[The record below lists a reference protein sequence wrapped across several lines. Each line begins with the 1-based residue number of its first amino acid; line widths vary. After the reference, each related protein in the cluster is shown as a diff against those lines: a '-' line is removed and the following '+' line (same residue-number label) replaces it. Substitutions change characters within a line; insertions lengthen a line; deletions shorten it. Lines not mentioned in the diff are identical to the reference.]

1 VKDHCLLTFIKI
13 LEKKSSEIF
22 KGAYALI
29 CGVKG
34 KGQRPEVGWQL
45 EEILSSWNGK
55 PPLKIVVFRW
65 GLEKQ
70 NKNGFCLKR
79 CRLLKSWECEILL
92 SSHMGWLSL
101 TNSKAE
107 TTKKDKW

>member
-34 KGQRPEVGWQL
+34 KGQRPEVG
-45 EEILSSWNGK
+45 
-55 PPLKIVVFRW
+55 
-65 GLEKQ
+65 
-70 NKNGFCLKR
+70 
-79 CRLLKSWECEILL
+79 
-92 SSHMGWLSL
+92 
-101 TNSKAE
+101 
-107 TTKKDKW
+107 